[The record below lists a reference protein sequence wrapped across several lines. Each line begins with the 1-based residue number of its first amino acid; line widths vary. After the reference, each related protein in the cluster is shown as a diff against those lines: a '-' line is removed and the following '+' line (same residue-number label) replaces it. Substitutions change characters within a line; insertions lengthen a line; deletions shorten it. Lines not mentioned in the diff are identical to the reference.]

1 MAWNEQNKG
10 RNPWNGGNQGPPDLD
25 EYARK
30 LQRRLAGLWRGVG
43 GRAGGGSSV
52 GAGLI
57 VVVAVLLWGLSGVY
71 MVDAAERAVVL
82 RFGEYTGTTL
92 PGLRWHIPWP
102 IERVQKVNVASI
114 EKFSHETRILTADEN
129 LVEVKLA
136 VQYRRKDPRA
146 YLFNTREPVETL
158 SEVSEA
164 AIREAVGNTNMDFVL
179 VEGRA
184 EIAQRTKVLLQATL
198 DNYGTGLEVTSVNLQ
213 DANFPQQVQAA
224 VQDAIKAREDKD
236 RQSLEAQA
244 YANDVVPRATGT
256 GSRLKEESEAYK
268 ARIVAQAQ
276 GDAQR
281 FSSVLSEYQ
290 KAPQVTRDRMYLD
303 AMQQI
308 YSSTSKILV
317 DSKQNSN
324 LLYLPLDKLMQQTAA
339 NAAGTPSDAA
349 SPNVAG
355 TAAPQSSVIPVAP
368 SAGDARARDGRSRD
382 RDVR

>member
-244 YANDVVPRATGT
+244 YANDVVPRARGNAARQIEDANAYRERVIADAEGEAARFT
-256 GSRLKEESEAYK
+256 SLREEYE
-268 ARIVAQAQ
+268 
-276 GDAQR
+276 
-281 FSSVLSEYQ
+281 
-290 KAPQVTRDRMYLD
+290 KAPQVTRERMYIETIEDIYARSSKVLLD
-303 AMQQI
+303 
-308 YSSTSKILV
+308 SSGTGNVI
-317 DSKQNSN
+317 
-324 LLYLPLDKLMQQTAA
+324 YLPMDRILDRART
-339 NAAGTPSDAA
+339 GGRDS
-349 SPNVAG
+349 
-355 TAAPQSSVIPVAP
+355 SSVTPGSAP
-368 SAGDARARDGRSRD
+368 TDADSQPNHDSSRSRT
-382 RDVR
+382 RP

>member
-10 RNPWNGGNQGPPDLD
+10 RNPWNGNNQGPPDLD

-43 GRAGGGSSV
+43 GRGGGSSA
-52 GAGLI
+52 GSSLSAGLI
-57 VVVAVLLWGLSGVY
+57 ALVALLLWALSGVY

-82 RFGEYTGTTL
+82 RFGEYSGTTL

-102 IERVQKVNVASI
+102 VERVQKVNVASI

-146 YLFNTREPVETL
+146 YLFNTRDPVETL

-184 EIAQRTKVLLQATL
+184 EIAQRTKELLQATL

-244 YANDVVPRATGT
+244 YANDVVPRARGNAARQIEDANAYRERVIADAEGEAARFTAL
-256 GSRLKEESEAYK
+256 REAY
-268 ARIVAQAQ
+268 
-276 GDAQR
+276 
-281 FSSVLSEYQ
+281 E
-290 KAPQVTRDRMYLD
+290 KAPQVTRERMYLETIED
-303 AMQQI
+303 VYAR
-308 YSSTSKILV
+308 SAKVLL
-317 DSKQNSN
+317 DSAGSGNVI
-324 LLYLPLDKLMQQTAA
+324 YLPMDRLLD
-339 NAAGTPSDAA
+339 
-349 SPNVAG
+349 
-355 TAAPQSSVIPVAP
+355 
-368 SAGDARARDGRSRD
+368 RGRSSGRD
-382 RDVR
+382 TGTTPGSAPPDTDSQTNRDSSRSRSR